1 MVSRGNEQTFTGRRH
16 MTWTEVSSVLIG
28 GKIKE
33 KEKNRDGRESGVRQ
47 WYINVA
53 KSKHKAKI
61 I

>member
-33 KEKNRDGRESGVRQ
+33 KEKKTETEE
-47 WYINVA
+47 
-53 KSKHKAKI
+53 KAGLDSETST
-61 I
+61 